1 MEVEINMSHK
11 EPYEMSS
18 KTKWQEKIKLLPVF
32 GLNPDFDLRFTYSQ
46 NDIFFISKLKTTN
59 KSTLRERRQRA
70 HLY

>member
-32 GLNPDFDLRFTYSQ
+32 GLNPDFDLRFTYLQ
-46 NDIFFISKLKTTN
+46 NDIFFYQN
-59 KSTLRERRQRA
+59 
-70 HLY
+70 